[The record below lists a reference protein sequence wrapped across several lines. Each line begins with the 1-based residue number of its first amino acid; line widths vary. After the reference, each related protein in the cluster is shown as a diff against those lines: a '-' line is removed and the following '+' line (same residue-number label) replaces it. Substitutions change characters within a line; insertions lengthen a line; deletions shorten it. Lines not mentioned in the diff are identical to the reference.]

1 MTTALTRTLSPD
13 ADAPGQSRVGVGAA
27 CVEFRGTGDAPSGR
41 GRRFGG
47 ASNAEAAEA
56 AEAAKWRTVIQSGAG
71 NGEGEES
78 EEGEGAGKGW
88 CEGFGSG

>member
-13 ADAPGQSRVGVGAA
+13 VDAPGKSRVGVGTAR
-27 CVEFRGTGDAPSGR
+27 VEFRGAGDAPSGR

-56 AEAAKWRTVIQSGAG
+56 ADAA
-71 NGEGEES
+71 
-78 EEGEGAGKGW
+78 
-88 CEGFGSG
+88 